1 MSSFNLRQR
10 ISTPEIQL
18 CLRYV
23 NWNIHVEKGKED
35 KKKRLLYSGGSDSI
49 IHIYELVEFKEI
61 GFMPSWNP
69 YFSQPSDKSGHQ
81 GPVLDI
87 IPIQE
92 QKIIISC
99 AFDGSICIWDRPMHT
114 WRKTLKGHKKSVYSL
129 T

>member
-1 MSSFNLRQR
+1 VLNVEYIPQLNYMASCGNDLSILFWDMSSFNLRQR

-61 GFMPSWNP
+61 GVMPSWNP
-69 YFSQPSDKSGHQ
+69 YFSQPSDKSGH
-81 GPVLDI
+81 
-87 IPIQE
+87 
-92 QKIIISC
+92 
-99 AFDGSICIWDRPMHT
+99 
-114 WRKTLKGHKKSVYSL
+114 
-129 T
+129 